1 MVRIEALKGKIFNFN
16 ENNEN
21 HRVCLWSLS
30 TCYLYIYV
38 YGVPLLLRNQSNILQ
53 VRYNDQIAD
62 DMTVQPSS
70 PGPLDKWME
79 RLPPEVTEH
88 VELKKLI
95 IPGKYTLRQ
104 KLSTTLYFYRY
115 IFVYINTVKTIK

>member
-1 MVRIEALKGKIFNFN
+1 M
-16 ENNEN
+16 
-21 HRVCLWSLS
+21 
-30 TCYLYIYV
+30 
-38 YGVPLLLRNQSNILQ
+38 YGVPLLLRNQSSILQ

-79 RLPPEVTEH
+79 LLPPEVTEH

-95 IPGKYTLRQ
+95 IPGKMLPILFGGGISVERGHCVSSVHG
-104 KLSTTLYFYRY
+104 K
-115 IFVYINTVKTIK
+115 

>member
-1 MVRIEALKGKIFNFN
+1 
-16 ENNEN
+16 
-21 HRVCLWSLS
+21 
-30 TCYLYIYV
+30 
-38 YGVPLLLRNQSNILQ
+38 
-53 VRYNDQIAD
+53 
-62 DMTVQPSS
+62 MTVQPSS

-115 IFVYINTVKTIK
+115 IFVYINTVKTIKLKTSIKDKLVLRFSSACFEPHICRHSHVFQDDKYFVDW